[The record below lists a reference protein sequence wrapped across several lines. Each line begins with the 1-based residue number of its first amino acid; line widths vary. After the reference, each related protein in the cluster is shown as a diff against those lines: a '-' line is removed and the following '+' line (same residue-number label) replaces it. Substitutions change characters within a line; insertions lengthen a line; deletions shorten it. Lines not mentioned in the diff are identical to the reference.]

1 MIRGAF
7 KTNANMVASIK
18 LKKIIIMM
26 IMDSVVVKIYP
37 YSGAFI
43 KHHAALK
50 LI

>member
-1 MIRGAF
+1 
-7 KTNANMVASIK
+7 MVASIK
-18 LKKIIIMM
+18 LKKIIM
-26 IMDSVVVKIYP
+26 IGYGQWLVKTYP